1 MDVLVFPE
9 VVLALWNQVLVF
21 AHWFDKH
28 LHKYLQKYLVMY
40 FVISKVILTFK
51 FFSIIIKNSFP
62 ARNVSRDIPAPKI
75 PIDFL
80 GARYNEAV
88 QVEVNRRELMKI

>member
-9 VVLALWNQVLVF
+9 VVLALWNQVFVF

-40 FVISKVILTFK
+40 FVISKVILTFN
-51 FFSIIIKNSFP
+51 FFS
-62 ARNVSRDIPAPKI
+62 
-75 PIDFL
+75 
-80 GARYNEAV
+80 
-88 QVEVNRRELMKI
+88 Q